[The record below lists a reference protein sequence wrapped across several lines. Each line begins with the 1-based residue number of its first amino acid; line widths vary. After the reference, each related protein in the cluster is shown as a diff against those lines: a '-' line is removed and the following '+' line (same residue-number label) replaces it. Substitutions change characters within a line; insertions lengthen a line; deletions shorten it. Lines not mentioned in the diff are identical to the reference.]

1 MSTFLKITIKGKVSF
16 ILGTLHS
23 GDQDIVTLSSEVREA
38 FDQAPSFACEL
49 DKSEFNP
56 YQWESYNKDQVSQ
69 WRNKHITADNQQ
81 EYNDYKNQAKI
92 DLTQILQKR
101 SPDQSPVEIENLVE
115 IHLANSTPMQIVH
128 LILSRDLSQI
138 CLDEQLLQQAVEQKK
153 NTFSL
158 DNPEELINLSVGYNF
173 NLRDQIAFYNESLKP
188 IFHKNPQTPI
198 FGEDCEFSESG
209 YKNIKDFKKI
219 YLSGSMDILT
229 ALAAT
234 AQSTLS
240 LKFNEQLVSARDL
253 HFVEQIKP
261 LLTEGGAFIAVGAAH
276 LPGMRE
282 KLLSEGYQ
290 VEEIRLSER
299 VYPINIDNFVTL
311 INEKTI
317 EQLPDF
323 LDQVINQL
331 LPNMLNSTT
340 ALIGLFGGIKQA
352 AFEIVLSKLDKS
364 MPNIVVS
371 LQKFKSLINSMFAE
385 QAKRL
390 LILKGLSA
398 HVIGMLKNSDDL
410 DYLCESLT
418 ETECNALYTENK
430 TAILPLLIDRRD
442 IQDKFPVARDDI
454 SLIDKFNYFRA
465 ARKFAMTLLGDNDSA
480 IEQELT
486 KLIAMTEPGLSYRWI
501 NPFFPPANLTTGE
514 LRNRLLTLDR
524 PHQEKIIK
532 AMLGSAFENTDEAF
546 KAFVSHLLDDSP
558 QKTATMHF

>member
-1 MSTFLKITIKGKVSF
+1 MITFLKITIKGKVSF

-38 FDQAPSFACEL
+38 FDQAPSFACEI
-49 DKSEFNP
+49 DKSEINP
-56 YQWESYNKDQVSQ
+56 YQWDSYKMDQVSR

-115 IHLANSTPMQIVH
+115 IHLANCTPMQIVH
-128 LILSRDLSQI
+128 LILSRDLSQP
-138 CLDEQLLQQAVEQKK
+138 CLDEQLLQQATEQKK

-158 DNPEELINLSVGYNF
+158 DNPEDLINLNVGYNF
-173 NLRDQIAFYNESLKP
+173 NLSDQIAFYNESLKP

-198 FGEDCEFSESG
+198 FSEDREFSESG
-209 YKNIKDFKKI
+209 YKNISSLKKL
-219 YLSGSMDILT
+219 YLSGSGDQLT
-229 ALAAT
+229 TLLTT
-234 AQSTLS
+234 AQS
-240 LKFNEQLVSARDL
+240 NVSIRYNDQVLLERDL
-253 HFVEQIKP
+253 NFVERIKP
-261 LLTEGGAFIAVGAAH
+261 LLTEGGAFIAVGVAH
-276 LPGMRE
+276 LPGVRE

-299 VYPINIDNFVTL
+299 VYPINIDNFATL

-323 LDQVINQL
+323 LDRVINQL
-331 LPNMLNSTT
+331 LPNMLNSTR
-340 ALIGLFGGIKQA
+340 ALIRLFGRIKPA
-352 AFEIVLSKLDKS
+352 AFETVLSRLDKS

-371 LQKFKSLINSMFAE
+371 LQEFKSLINSMFAE
-385 QAKRL
+385 QEKRL
-390 LILKGLSA
+390 LILKGLAA
-398 HVIGMLKNSDDL
+398 HVIGMLKNSGDL
-410 DYLCESLT
+410 AYLCQSLT
-418 ETECNALYTENK
+418 ETECNELYTENK

-454 SLIDKFNYFRA
+454 SLLDKFKYFRA
-465 ARKFAMTLLGDNDSA
+465 ARKFTMTLLGDNDSA
-480 IEQELT
+480 IKEELT
-486 KLIAMTEPGLSYRWI
+486 KLIEMTKPGLSYHWI
-501 NPFFPPANLTTGE
+501 NPFFPPENLTTGE
-514 LRNRLLTLDR
+514 LRNRLLTLGR
-524 PHQEKIIK
+524 PHQEKIIN

-546 KAFVSHLLDDSP
+546 KAFVSYLLDDSP